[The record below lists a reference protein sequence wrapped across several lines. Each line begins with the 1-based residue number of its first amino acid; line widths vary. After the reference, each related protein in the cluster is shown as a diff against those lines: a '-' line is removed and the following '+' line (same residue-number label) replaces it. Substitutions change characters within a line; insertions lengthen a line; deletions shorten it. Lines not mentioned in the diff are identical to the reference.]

1 MWYNYCYKETLSYA
15 ATIVAKKLSH
25 SRVDSIFCYGLVLLE
40 TNHNRGQLELLCIV
54 SHNMLGPEP
63 TAQQHFLF
71 PCVSFYGLC
80 LYKLP
85 LRWTPT

>member
-54 SHNMLGPEP
+54 SHIKLGPES
-63 TAQQHFLF
+63 TTLYL
-71 PCVSFYGLC
+71 CMSFYVFVILC
-80 LYKLP
+80 WGP
-85 LRWTPT
+85 GIDGP